1 MLQQIKQQIKRLL
14 ERSGW
19 QLSIR
24 RVRAIRRRVISLRAD
39 GEARGNVLLSLRLQ
53 GVLDKGQGMDHTLVW
68 EVHQIAQTWSALGY
82 NVDIIDWKN
91 SSFLPN
97 KDYKFF
103 VDIDTNIKRLAP
115 HLNSDC
121 VKIIH
126 IIFAHFLYHNT
137 ATYER
142 HLALQQRRHVTL
154 KPSRVNPDILAI
166 EIADCATYVGN
177 AFTASTFAFAKKPM
191 YRVPLSVQATYP
203 WPEGKDF
210 EVCRNSYLWIGGR
223 GLVHKGLDLVL
234 EAFTDM
240 PEFQLTICGD
250 IHYEKDKDFAKFYH
264 RELYELPNIRTV
276 GWVDV
281 ASEAFVDLTRHCV
294 GIVYASCSEGQSGS
308 VLNGVHAGL
317 IPVVTNMSGVD
328 IRDDYGLLIE
338 DLSVRSV
345 QEAARR
351 LSSLPATELERMA
364 RTAWEFARA
373 NHTREAFARNYREAA
388 EQIIANHATPATTRT
403 NQ

>member
-19 QLSIR
+19 QFSIR
-24 RVRAIRRRVISLRAD
+24 RIRAIRRRVISLRTD
-39 GEARGNVLLSLRLQ
+39 GEARGNVLLSLKLG
-53 GVLDKGQGMDHTLVW
+53 GVLGKGQGIGHTLVW
-68 EVHQIAQTWSALGY
+68 EIHQIAQTWSALGY

-103 VDIDTNIKRLAP
+103 VDIDTNMNRLAP

-126 IIFAHFLYHNT
+126 IIFAHFLYNNT

-154 KPSRVNPDILAI
+154 KPNRVNPDVPAI
-166 EIADCATYVGN
+166 EIADYATYVGN

-210 EVCRNSYLWIGGR
+210 EVCRNNYLWIGGR

-240 PEFQLTICGD
+240 PEFQLTVCGN
-250 IHYEKDKDFAKFYH
+250 IEQEKDFEKLYH
-264 RELYELPNIRTV
+264 RELYELPNIRAV

-281 ASEAFVDLTRHCV
+281 TSEAFIELTRHCV
-294 GIVYASCSEGQSGS
+294 GIVYASSSEAQSGS

-317 IPVVTNMSGVD
+317 IPVISYMSGVD
-328 IRDDYGLLIE
+328 IRDEYGALIE
-338 DLSVRSV
+338 DLSVQSV
-345 QEAARR
+345 QDAVRR
-351 LSSLPATELERMA
+351 LSSLSTAKLEQMA

-373 NHTREAFARNYREAA
+373 NHTREAFARSYREAA
-388 EQIIANHATPATTRT
+388 EQIIANHVKPETIET